1 MHITDRNK
9 GINKEMN
16 YTLYRYSVILDKPNM
31 YCTHNTSWKK
41 SSHTSY
47 IQCMAKLYIQNEHT
61 KCIFIKIPIVF
72 NLEEY

>member
-16 YTLYRYSVILDKPNM
+16 YTLYRYSVILDKLNK
-31 YCTHNTSWKK
+31 HWKK

>member
-31 YCTHNTSWKK
+31 YCTHNTERNQVTHRTYNVWLNCTYKMNTPNAY
-41 SSHTSY
+41 SSKFRLSL
-47 IQCMAKLYIQNEHT
+47 I
-61 KCIFIKIPIVF
+61 
-72 NLEEY
+72 

>member
-31 YCTHNTSWKK
+31 YYTERNQVTHRTYNVWLYCTYKMNTPNAY
-41 SSHTSY
+41 SSKFRLSL
-47 IQCMAKLYIQNEHT
+47 I
-61 KCIFIKIPIVF
+61 
-72 NLEEY
+72 

>member
-31 YCTHNTSWKK
+31 YYTERNQVTHRTYNVWLNCTYKMNTPNAY
-41 SSHTSY
+41 SSKFRLSL
-47 IQCMAKLYIQNEHT
+47 I
-61 KCIFIKIPIVF
+61 
-72 NLEEY
+72 